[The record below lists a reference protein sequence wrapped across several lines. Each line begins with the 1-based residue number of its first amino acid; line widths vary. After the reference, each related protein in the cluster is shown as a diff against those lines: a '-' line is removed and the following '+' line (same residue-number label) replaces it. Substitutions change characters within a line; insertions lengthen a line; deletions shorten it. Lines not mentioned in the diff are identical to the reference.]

1 VEGVG
6 QSFTQMGEYLDTTFA
21 ALSHA
26 TRRDILARLTL
37 GESTVG
43 DIAAPY
49 QVSLNTISKHLTVLE
64 QAGLV
69 TRRIEGR
76 VHHLRLN
83 PEPLGTASE
92 WLQLYR
98 SFWEQRLDAL
108 DDFLSRKARKKGTS
122 HGTRSPHHAKARR
135 PTRRGL

>member
-1 VEGVG
+1 MV
-6 QSFTQMGEYLDTTFA
+6 EYLDATFA

-26 TRRDILARLTL
+26 TRRDILARLAL

-43 DIAAPY
+43 DLAAPY
-49 QVSLNTISKHLTVLE
+49 AMSLNAVSKHLMVLE
-64 QAGLV
+64 EAGLV

-76 VHHLRLN
+76 VHHIRLN

-98 SFWEQRLDAL
+98 AFWEERLDAL
-108 DDFLSRKARKKGTS
+108 DRFLSRKTRTKGA
-122 HGTRSPHHAKARR
+122 HHAARSPHHPATRGHA
-135 PTRRGL
+135 RRGL